1 MTTKNQPYGDQSNA
15 NRQLCTVLMLCS
27 RRGKFTTHL
36 SRTTQMDSCL
46 NSSQVAQYTVDCN
59 RRGMSLLKG
68 ADNPG
73 SEDTHYIMISSGGVY
88 NDNWLSR
95 CSNESGR

>member
-46 NSSQVAQYTVDCN
+46 NSSQVAHSIQLIVT
-59 RRGMSLLKG
+59 
-68 ADNPG
+68 A
-73 SEDTHYIMISSGGVY
+73 GVCRY
-88 NDNWLSR
+88 
-95 CSNESGR
+95 